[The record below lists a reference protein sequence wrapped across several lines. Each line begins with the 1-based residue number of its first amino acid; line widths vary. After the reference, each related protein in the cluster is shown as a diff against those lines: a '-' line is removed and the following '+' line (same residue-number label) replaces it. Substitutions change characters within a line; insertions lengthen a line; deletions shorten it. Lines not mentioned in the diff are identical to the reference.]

1 MKIRQLFEKRKN
13 PHLNPKVGFTAK
25 MEKRLN
31 DAVNLPNSAVPNAF
45 VSFTALDKLGIN
57 PRSKYSTPIGIYAY
71 PLSYVKDVVGEGH
84 TNKLPFAG
92 SQPYS
97 NFFSLKD
104 SATVIVSS
112 DFTTNDL
119 KPYVDKLR
127 EKFGDSAVTKATEEY
142 NDGAPYEDSPFG
154 TLWGITFWLSAK
166 HKNSAVAWNKMLRD
180 LGIDAFVDMGYGTIH
195 GAEPTQMVVL
205 NPSAIT
211 NVDRIKNTGHREVAN
226 LKQELENVMRSGNRK
241 EIAAWLLKLGASA
254 NFDIHP
260 KVSLIVSLLDI
271 EPDLA
276 KYFTISPEYE
286 LEVIRKYP
294 AAIQYLFMD
303 RELLSSA
310 VEAGLFKNLLVSE
323 SAVNFA
329 AGMFALGTLR
339 LSNEESIALLKA
351 RATQYEKYKKNTYL
365 ESARDIIDVLATR
378 WADQATVDKAMLTL
392 FEVADLSYDEIY
404 TIIDS
409 KSIYEPKFANAA
421 AYALMKKYR
430 DSPQLRDMILTIAN
444 YSDDLGGH
452 IGDALEHLANT
463 TFPYDSLQPKKEVT
477 KVMLDR
483 VSPQQFINLACAISH
498 RRSIP
503 AQDLATLLKK
513 KGIQLDA
520 FKKQVENLVGDE
532 SPLYMEL
539 EKLG

>member
-1 MKIRQLFEKRKN
+1 M
-13 PHLNPKVGFTAK
+13 VG
-25 MEKRLN
+25 
-31 DAVNLPNSAVPNAF
+31 
-45 VSFTALDKLGIN
+45 
-57 PRSKYSTPIGIYAY
+57 
-71 PLSYVKDVVGEGH
+71 
-84 TNKLPFAG
+84 
-92 SQPYS
+92 
-97 NFFSLKD
+97 
-104 SATVIVSS
+104 
-112 DFTTNDL
+112 
-119 KPYVDKLR
+119 
-127 EKFGDSAVTKATEEY
+127 
-142 NDGAPYEDSPFG
+142 
-154 TLWGITFWLSAK
+154 
-166 HKNSAVAWNKMLRD
+166 
-180 LGIDAFVDMGYGTIH
+180 
-195 GAEPTQMVVL
+195 
-205 NPSAIT
+205 
-211 NVDRIKNTGHREVAN
+211 
-226 LKQELENVMRSGNRK
+226 
-241 EIAAWLLKLGASA
+241 
-254 NFDIHP
+254 
-260 KVSLIVSLLDI
+260 
-271 EPDLA
+271 
-276 KYFTISPEYE
+276 
-286 LEVIRKYP
+286 
-294 AAIQYLFMD
+294 
-303 RELLSSA
+303 LLSSA

-329 AGMFALGTLR
+329 AGVFALGTLR

-351 RATQYEKYKKNTYL
+351 RVTQYAKYKKNTYL
-365 ESARDIIDVLATR
+365 ESSRDIIDVLATR

-430 DSPQLRDMILTIAN
+430 DAPQLRDMILTIAN
-444 YSDDLGGH
+444 YSDDLDGH

-520 FKKQVENLVGDE
+520 FKKQVDNLVGIK
-532 SPLYMEL
+532 SPLFMEL